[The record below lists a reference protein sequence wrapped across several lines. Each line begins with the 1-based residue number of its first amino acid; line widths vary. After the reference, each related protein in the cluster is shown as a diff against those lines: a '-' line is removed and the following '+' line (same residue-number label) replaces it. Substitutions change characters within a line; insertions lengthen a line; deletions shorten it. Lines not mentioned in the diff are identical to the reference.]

1 MGNDSLAVLFRGQPE
16 EVADAVSTVFEDLVS
31 RLAASMPGA
40 VLGYDDEIHVFVTS
54 YDGLVQSIL
63 ESVRVIEPDLVYKRG
78 SNLLLID
85 AKGTPSELVTDI
97 LEQGALQAPFSP
109 WVEKFGP
116 GAGTAVFAVSEVRR
130 FLRGF
135 GPLELPEDW
144 AVFPHLDIS
153 RNDYSRFARRVWA
166 ELERGRQDPLGH
178 IRETFGLTKTEAARL
193 FGVRRQALDTW
204 DAKGVP
210 SARQEKVAA
219 VDALANV
226 LEQKLKS
233 TRIPAV
239 VRRPAESFG
248 GRSILEMIAEG
259 RHQEVLDDTRS
270 RFEWASTA

>member
-1 MGNDSLAVLFRGQPE
+1 MGNDSSDLLFRGRPE
-16 EVADAVSTVFEDLVS
+16 EVAGTVTVVFEDLVA
-31 RLAASMPGA
+31 RLADSMPGA
-40 VLGYDDEIHVFVTS
+40 VLGYADEIHLFVSS
-54 YDGLVQSIL
+54 YDQLLQSIL
-63 ESVRVIEPDLVYKRG
+63 KAAHSIEPDLVSKRG
-78 SNLLLID
+78 TKLLLID
-85 AKGTPSELVTDI
+85 SKGAPSELVIDV
-97 LEQGALQAPFSP
+97 LEQGVLQAPFSP

-135 GPLELPEDW
+135 GPLEVPEEW
-144 AVFPHLDIS
+144 AVFPHFEIS
-153 RNDYSRFARRVWA
+153 RRDYSRFARRVWA

-178 IRETFGLTKTEAARL
+178 IMEAFGLTKTETAGL

-219 VDALANV
+219 VDALVNV
-226 LEQKLKS
+226 LEQKLKA

-239 VRRPAESFG
+239 VRRPAAAFE
-248 GRSILEMIAEG
+248 GRTILEMIAEG
-259 RHQEVLDDTRS
+259 RHLEVLDDTRS